1 MPEISNANEA
11 FALIQERFDPGK
23 AAGVDGSIQFDLT
36 GEGGGKW
43 AVKIAGGTC
52 ELFEGGVESPT
63 STLVMSAEDFVGM
76 VNGTVN
82 AMAAFMQGR
91 IKLQGDMGL
100 AMKFQT
106 IFGIA

>member
-1 MPEISNANEA
+1 MLQINNPSEA
-11 FALIQERFDPGK
+11 FSLIQENFDAGK
-23 AAGVDGSIQFDLT
+23 AAGVDGTIMFDLT

-43 AVKIAGGTC
+43 TIKIADGAC
-52 ELFEGGVESPT
+52 DWSEGGIESPT
-63 STLVMSAEDFVGM
+63 TTLIMSTEDFVGM

-82 AMAAFMQGR
+82 AMAAFMQGK